1 MAERLR
7 LTPAWRVALAAL
19 LLVWASIG
27 LMYPQTL
34 RAMFSIWSTSD
45 TYAHGFV
52 VPLISLWLVW
62 RIREPLLC
70 MVPGPSVTASGML
83 LAVAALWF
91 AGDLVAVNA
100 ATQLALVLMVILTVP
115 AVMGWHVARRMAFAL
130 AFLLFAVPVGDFML
144 PWLMERTADFT
155 VLALRASGIPVY
167 REGLQFVIPSGTW
180 SVVEA
185 CSGIRYLIAS
195 VTVGCLFAYLSYSS
209 LRKRLIFVAVAI
221 LVPLVANWLRAY
233 MIVMIGHL
241 SGNELAT
248 GVDHLIYGWVFFG
261 VVILVMLYVGARWTD
276 APEPLKPA
284 AVVASDRVATS
295 AGRGARRTAWATLA
309 IVGVLAT
316 PLLGHVLLERGVHPG
331 PVVLTAPP
339 AQAPWQLVAQMP
351 AVLQP
356 AFHNPVAAD
365 GWGYR
370 GPAQE
375 HVGLH
380 LSYYRQQ
387 GYSRKLVSSVNV
399 LVPSGASDWT
409 NVATGRA
416 STVWQGAPMQVT
428 ESLLRA
434 RAGALTADAE
444 RLLVWRL
451 YWVNDRFVA
460 SDVQAKLQTAFSR
473 IRGRGDDGAI
483 VLLYTV
489 LPRQTSDDAE
499 AMRTARDHLRAFV
512 GSQGASLEQALR
524 QIGAQP

>member
-1 MAERLR
+1 MADRVR
-7 LTPAWRVALAAL
+7 FNPAWWVALVAL
-19 LLVWASIG
+19 GVVWACIG

-34 RAMFSIWSTSD
+34 RAMFNVWSTSD

-62 RIREPLLC
+62 RIREPLLT
-70 MVPGPSVTASGML
+70 MVPSPSGTAWVL
-83 LAVAALWF
+83 LLGVVLLWL

-100 ATQLALVLMVILTVP
+100 ATQLALVLMVMLAVP
-115 AVMGWHVARRMAFAL
+115 AVLGWGVSRRMAFPL

-195 VTVGCLFAYLSYSS
+195 FTVGCLFAYLSFNS
-209 LRKRLIFVAVAI
+209 LSKRLIFLGVAI

-248 GVDHLIYGWVFFG
+248 GVDHLIYGWLFFG
-261 VVILVMLYVGARWTD
+261 VVILGMLFVGARWSD
-276 APEPLKPA
+276 APVPLEPSAPVA
-284 AVVASDRVATS
+284 AGAAGSVQAGLRRTVWVTLVVVA
-295 AGRGARRTAWATLA
+295 
-309 IVGVLAT
+309 VLAS
-316 PLLGHVLLERGVHPG
+316 PSMAYRLFDRGVHAGPVNLVAPPALVPWQAASQT
-331 PVVLTAPP
+331 PVVLR
-339 AQAPWQLVAQMP
+339 
-351 AVLQP
+351 P
-356 AFHNPVAAD
+356 AFHNPVATAD
-365 GWGYR
+365 WGYL
-370 GPAQE
+370 GPGQE
-375 HVGLH
+375 HIGLH

-387 GYSRKLVSSVNV
+387 GYDRKLVSSVNA
-399 LVPSGASDWT
+399 LVASGDSAWAV
-409 NVATGRA
+409 VANGRA
-416 STVWQGAPMQVT
+416 SATWLGETIGVT

-434 RAGALTADAE
+434 RTGALTADAD

-460 SDVQAKLQTAFSR
+460 GDVQAKLQTALSR
-473 IRGRGDDGAI
+473 VSGQGDDGAI
-483 VLLYTV
+483 MLLYV
-489 LPRQTSDDAE
+489 LLPRQVADDGE
-499 AMRTARDHLRAFV
+499 AMRAARTQLSAYV
-512 GSQGASLEQALR
+512 ASQGASLQQALR
-524 QIGAQP
+524 QFSAQP